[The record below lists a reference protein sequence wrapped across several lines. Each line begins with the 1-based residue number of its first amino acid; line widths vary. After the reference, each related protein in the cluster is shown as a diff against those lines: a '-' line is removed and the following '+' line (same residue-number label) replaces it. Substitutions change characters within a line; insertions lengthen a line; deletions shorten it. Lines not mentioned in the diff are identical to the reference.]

1 MDSIER
7 NIFSKSS
14 EKASIK
20 QLVTAGLWKLFN
32 HSKYEKLIRYVLN
45 GVSFNTAYDMV
56 KNDFK
61 VSLISAVGSDGLIG
75 VNGKLPW
82 YLPTDFKYFRD
93 KTVGNHVIMGRKTFE
108 SLKSPLKD
116 RVSVIITRQK
126 YYKAP
131 KGCKVV
137 YSLSDAIE
145 YCKGQEEIFVIGG
158 YEIYNEA
165 IKIVDKMY
173 ITNVETEYFPCVDSF
188 LNHDFTKWVKH
199 TNETLFP
206 VINKSDWKSTYVS
219 EMGTENN
226 RDFNFEILDRIYE
239 K

>member
-1 MDSIER
+1 MNSFER
-7 NIFSKSS
+7 DIFAKAS
-14 EKASIK
+14 EKATVK
-20 QLVTAGLWKLFN
+20 QLLTVAWWKSFN
-32 HSKYEKLIRYVLN
+32 HVKYGKLVKYIVN
-45 GVSFNTAYDMV
+45 GLTFNTAYDMV

-75 VNGKLPW
+75 VDGKLPW
-82 YLPTDFKYFRD
+82 YLPTDFKYFKE
-93 KTVGNHVIMGRKTFE
+93 KTIGKHVIMGRKTFE

-145 YCKGQEEIFVIGG
+145 HCKCQEEIFVIGG

-165 IKIVDKMY
+165 IWIADRMY

-188 LNHDFTKWVKH
+188 LNHKFNKWIKR
-199 TNETLFP
+199 NGETLFP
-206 VINKSDWKSTYVS
+206 FINKNHWKSTYVS

-226 RDFNFEILDRIYE
+226 RDFNFEILDRKYE